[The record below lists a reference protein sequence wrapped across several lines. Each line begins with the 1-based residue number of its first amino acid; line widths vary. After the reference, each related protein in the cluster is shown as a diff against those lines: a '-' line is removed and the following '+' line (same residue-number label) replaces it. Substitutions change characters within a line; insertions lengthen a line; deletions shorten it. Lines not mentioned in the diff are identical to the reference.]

1 MVARQVF
8 YAFCL
13 WLALSSNCLAQV
25 GQSTNDFSLLPPS
38 SGESVESLLAEAQ
51 ALFMEK
57 RPLDARA
64 KLQRALQIAPDD
76 YRPNFYLGV
85 YYLTEVGHFQMA
97 DRYLSKAEELFKQTY
112 GSELDGTL
120 KAEGWR
126 QNAKLLQ
133 YLTEA
138 KLNLDNYQGA
148 LDYADR
154 FGNTYWDEWYPGTRA
169 WILMKLRRVDEAIQE
184 AQSGV
189 LRGADETRTYNI
201 LGILY
206 SLKGDRKA
214 ALESFKRAIK
224 AELNSLGSNQAA
236 TPLNNSGEVYHELF
250 QDDLAEASWL
260 RALQLPDGCDHI
272 LPSLNTAL
280 LYIEQLRLF
289 QAERVLADFEAC
301 FAQKSTRSDTE
312 YRALIALA
320 RGKIA
325 LRQGDSKKALKLF
338 LQAADREQFYGKIGT
353 DPEDLEFAAAISL
366 SQTYLAEA
374 ERLRDQ
380 PESSFSISGVSNLVN
395 ANWLKIKSW
404 WQLREARQIAVSQ
417 LNNFEDLYVRN
428 TDSMLEYPT
437 LGIFFDGVSTSEVK
451 SRLKSIQKSDARA
464 ESALFYELYLLKHDV
479 LNGASTKTIDQL
491 ETLLSKVRPQDNLV
505 KAEALSLLIKSY
517 EQQAGIFSSL
527 SAKQAD
533 RLRSLKELL
542 FNLLPS
548 QLRFIGSSLPASF
561 TLKATPGLGDLVKE
575 IKGKLIQVR
584 FEPYESDTRYQ
595 VQIDLSETQN
605 QISLVDTKSSQLLV
619 RVTKA
624 SDNAKDQIPEL
635 FAEFLDKVFGYRV
648 DAGSSALPKLEII
661 D

>member
-1 MVARQVF
+1 MVKPFSVII
-8 YAFCL
+8 FCL
-13 WLALSSNCLAQV
+13 FFVSNCFAQV
-25 GQSTNDFSLLPPS
+25 GQSPNDFSLTPSS
-38 SGESVESLLAEAQ
+38 SGESVESLLAQAQ

-64 KLQRALQIAPDD
+64 KLQQAMQLAPED

-120 KAEGWR
+120 KAVGWK

-138 KLNLDNYQGA
+138 KLNLDNYQLA

-184 AQSGV
+184 AQTGI

-206 SLKGDRKA
+206 SLKGNRKA
-214 ALESFKRAIK
+214 ALDSFKKAIK
-224 AELNSLGSNQAA
+224 AELNSIGSNQAA

-289 QAERVLADFEAC
+289 QAERVLSDFEAC
-301 FAQKSTRSDTE
+301 FAQKSLRSDTE
-312 YRALIALA
+312 HRALIALG
-320 RGKIA
+320 RGRIA
-325 LRQGDSKKALKLF
+325 LREGDSKKALKLF

-353 DPEDLEFAAAISL
+353 DPEDLEFATSISL
-366 SQTYLAEA
+366 AQAYLANA
-374 ERLRDQ
+374 ESLLDQ
-380 PESSFSISGVSNLVN
+380 PETVLSVRRMSNLLN
-395 ANWLKIKSW
+395 AQWFRIKSW
-404 WQLREARQIAVSQ
+404 WQLREARQVAVIK
-417 LNNFEDLYVRN
+417 LNNFEDLYIRN
-428 TDSMLEYPT
+428 TDSMIEYPT
-437 LGIFFDGVSTSEVK
+437 LGIFFDGVSTAEVR
-451 SRLKSIQKSDARA
+451 SRLDSIKKTDARA
-464 ESALFYELYLLKHDV
+464 ETGLFYELYLLEHEVSK
-479 LNGASTKTIDQL
+479 GASRKTIDQL
-491 ETLLSKVRPQDNLV
+491 EALLKKVRPGDNLV
-505 KAEALSLLIKSY
+505 RAQTLSLIIRSY
-517 EQQAGIFSSL
+517 EQQRGWLKSL
-527 SAKQAD
+527 TDGESGK
-533 RLRSLKELL
+533 LRSSKEAL
-542 FNLLPS
+542 FDLLPS
-548 QLRFIGSSLPASF
+548 QLRLIGSSLPVSF
-561 TLKATPGLGDLVKE
+561 ALSAGPELKSVGNS
-575 IKGKLIQVR
+575 IKSELIRVR
-584 FEPYESDTRYQ
+584 FEPQESATRYQ
-595 VQIDLSETQN
+595 VQIELSDSQN
-605 QISLVDTKSSQLLV
+605 QISLVDTRSNQLLV
-619 RVTKA
+619 RVTRPSNGEK
-624 SDNAKDQIPEL
+624 SQISEL
-635 FAEFLDKVFGYRV
+635 VSEFLDKVFGYRT
-648 DAGSSALPKLEII
+648 DAESNALPKLELI